1 MKKFL
6 ILFLILTLLLCGCKE
21 KTQKITEKE
30 AIQIV
35 LEAVDAPQ
43 ESLGGI
49 HVHAGAVGGE
59 DCYLIFVTVDGTTK
73 QYVVAQD
80 DGQILSVSDSDH
92 SH

>member
-1 MKKFL
+1 MKKLL
-6 ILFLILTLLLCGCKE
+6 ILLLVLTMILCGCAE
-21 KTQKITEKE
+21 KKTKISEKE
-30 AIQIV
+30 AINI
-35 LEAVDAPQ
+35 AVEHLQKGGNQP
-43 ESLGGI
+43 GGI